1 MSYHSECKSVYNLLT
16 TNRYLIPYLQRDY
29 AWTWKEQVLTL
40 LEDIQEA
47 TNDFSKNDEQYLIGM
62 TITCPSDENGQ
73 YTLID
78 GQQRLTTLS
87 ILFRL
92 FAHFLEL
99 HRNDGTLDDQTID
112 AMSDFKKTYTRHLA
126 ANKEIFVIKRQ
137 KEPSEGIADYEYIDK
152 YVKNK
157 CDQLDNRKYKSIKSI
172 CDNAMDFFENIYRES
187 NGCQKIN
194 NLCWIFKNI
203 QIIECNCSDELQAY
217 TLFELINDRGRSLDR
232 TDLLNNYFLKQLNKQ
247 LDFGG
252 SERDIEIFVKCW
264 DEFKRTVA
272 SSDTKMKADDV
283 LRAYV
288 FASSGKKYKTK
299 ELYKEMKSIVEKWN
313 SSQITEFI
321 QTLVKSTN
329 SLVEVW
335 NDIDPNDI
343 YLDILV
349 NELRIKQAWPII
361 LLAEVEPNLERKK
374 QIIKQMFNLCF
385 TYTILNRQYQSV
397 EKLLDKVLE
406 PLQNECVIKPF
417 TDEQF
422 KSYMDKLQAE
432 IDDNVVRI
440 KNELVNISLKDKDE
454 TAKSILR
461 IIETIENPEHKSI
474 KSLDNMTLEHI
485 LPQSYLNDDQFDQW
499 TEYNF
504 DNKESLEKGIYSI
517 GNMSLLDTSDNSFVS
532 AIRLKDKHVVY
543 SNQSLITTKLV
554 STKFEEARETS
565 ASTESQR
572 KKVNELLYIDELAK
586 SDVMSRPLIRKRTEK
601 IVDVLLDIIKN

>member
-62 TITCPSDENGQ
+62 TITCPSEENGQ

-112 AMSDFKKTYTRHLA
+112 AISDFKKTYFRHLD
-126 ANKEIFVIKRQ
+126 ANKEIFVIERQ
-137 KEPSEGIADYEYIDK
+137 KEPSKGIVDYEYINY

-157 CDQLDNRKYKSIKSI
+157 CDRLDNRKYKSIKSI

-187 NGCQKIN
+187 DGRQKIN
-194 NLCWIFKNI
+194 NLCWIFKKI
-203 QIIECNCSDELQAY
+203 QIIECHCSDELQAY

-252 SERDIEIFVKCW
+252 SQRDIEFFVKRW
-264 DEFKRTVA
+264 EEFKDKVA

-288 FASSGKKYKTK
+288 FASYGKKYKTK
-299 ELYKEMKSIVEKWN
+299 DLYKEMKKIVEKWTSN
-313 SSQITEFI
+313 QITDFI

-335 NDIDPNDI
+335 NDIDPNDV

-361 LLAEVEPNLERKK
+361 LLAEIEPNLERKK

-432 IDDNVVRI
+432 IDDNVFRI
-440 KNELVNISLKDKDE
+440 ENEIVNISLKDKDD

-461 IIETIENPEHKSI
+461 IIETIENPEYKSI
-474 KSLDNMTLEHI
+474 KSLADMTLEHI
-485 LPQSYLNDDQFDQW
+485 LPQSYLKDDQFDQW

-517 GNMSLLDTSDNSFVS
+517 GNMSLLDTSDNSFAS
-532 AIRLKDKHVVY
+532 NIPLKDKHVVY

-565 ASTESQR
+565 ASTESKR

>member
-1 MSYHSECKSVYNLLT
+1 MSYHSECKSVYSLLT
-16 TNRYLIPYLQRDY
+16 INRYLIPYLQRDY
-29 AWTWKEQVLTL
+29 TWTWKEQVLTL

-47 TNDFSKNDEQYLIGM
+47 TDNFSKNDEEYLIGM
-62 TITCPSDENGQ
+62 TITCPSEENGQ

-92 FAHFLEL
+92 FAHFLEH
-99 HRNDGTLDDQTID
+99 HRNDGKLDDQTID
-112 AMSDFKKTYTRHLA
+112 SISDFKKTYTRRLSP
-126 ANKEIFVIKRQ
+126 NEEIFVIKRQ
-137 KEPSEGIADYEYIDK
+137 KEPSEDIPDYEYIDY
-152 YVKNK
+152 YVKDK
-157 CDQLDNRKYKSIKSI
+157 CDRFDNRKYKAIKSI
-172 CDNAMDFFENIYRES
+172 CDNAMDFFENMYNEI
-187 NGCQKIN
+187 NGPQKIN
-194 NLCWIFKNI
+194 NLCWIFKKI

-247 LDFGG
+247 NAGG
-252 SERDIEIFVKCW
+252 SERDIEIFVKNW
-264 DEFKRTVA
+264 DKFKNTVA
-272 SSDTKMKADDV
+272 SSDTKLKADDV

-288 FASSGKKYKTK
+288 FASYGKKYKTK
-299 ELYKEMKSIVEKWN
+299 ELYKAMKSIVEKWN
-313 SSQITEFI
+313 NSQITEFI
-321 QTLVKSTN
+321 QKLVKSTN
-329 SLVEVW
+329 SLVDVW

-385 TYTILNRQYQSV
+385 TYTILNRQYQGV
-397 EKLLDKVLE
+397 EKILDQVLA

-422 KSYMDKLQAE
+422 NLYMDKLQAE
-432 IDDNVVRI
+432 IDENVLRI
-440 KNELVNISLKDKDE
+440 ENELVNISLKDKDD

-461 IIETIENPEHKSI
+461 IIETIENPEYKSI
-474 KSLDNMTLEHI
+474 KSLADMTLEHI
-485 LPQSYLNDDQFDQW
+485 LPQSYLEDEQFDQW

-517 GNMSLLDTSDNSFVS
+517 GNMSLLDTSDNSFAS
-532 AIRLKDKHVVY
+532 ANPLKEKHVVY

-601 IVDVLLDIIKN
+601 IVEVLLDIIKN